1 MTVIADSAGLPGAT
15 PDRAALLAG
24 IADLL
29 SNDLAQVR
37 GFQMLERMQAQ
48 QIIREL
54 GLASVDASTA
64 PVPGA

>member
-1 MTVIADSAGLPGAT
+1 MAVIADPAGLPGAA

-29 SNDLAQVR
+29 TSDLAQIR
-37 GFQMLERMQAQ
+37 GFRMVERMQAQ